1 MGPWS
6 DGEIIVHEMRRGRN
20 AKKVPEYRGRAQGTL
35 TSQSAAGAVQ
45 GGTGSAGKEEGGE
58 CRGVAERLIGW
69 RGGGVPC
76 SDRYLTS
83 GTVQVTP
90 SAADTVNS

>member
-20 AKKVPEYRGRAQGTL
+20 AKKVPEHRGRAQGTL

-45 GGTGSAGKEEGGE
+45 GGTGSAGKEGGGE

-69 RGGGVPC
+69 RGGRSALLRQV
-76 SDRYLTS
+76 SYLWY
-83 GTVQVTP
+83 GTG
-90 SAADTVNS
+90 DTVCC